1 MILLKKRVAI
11 FTQTIKNEKDTPFL
25 KKKLLKISEMLKRE
39 ISRKRKNV
47 KLEDVNSIVDILI
60 YELKMF

>member
-1 MILLKKRVAI
+1 MKKI
-11 FTQTIKNEKDTPFL
+11 HPFL

-47 KLEDVNSIVDILI
+47 KLEDVNSIVGILI